1 MRNTFNAQFFATLG
15 VREQRMRFAT
25 VLASAWLS
33 SLAVTTTAAEST
45 ELERLAWL
53 AGCWAVEGSE
63 AGSVEHWLS
72 PAGGTML
79 GMVRTVKD
87 GQTVGFEFLQIR
99 TNSHGKVIYIAKPSG
114 QAEATFEASSVEE
127 DSVVFENLEH
137 DFPQRI
143 RYRLASEG
151 RLTARVEGMRSGVLR
166 GFDVSMRR
174 TQCVP
179 APMDRHTK

>member
-1 MRNTFNAQFFATLG
+1 MHFAI
-15 VREQRMRFAT
+15 

-33 SLAVTTTAAEST
+33 SLPVTAANAEPT
-45 ELERLAWL
+45 DLDRLAWL

-63 AGSVEHWLS
+63 TGSVEHWLS

-79 GMVRTVKD
+79 GMVRTVKG

-99 TNSHGKVIYIAKPSG
+99 TNPHGKVIYIAKPSG
-114 QAEATFEASSVEE
+114 QAEATFEASSVED
-127 DSVVFENLEH
+127 DSVVFENPEH

-143 RYRLASEG
+143 VYRLVSEG
-151 RLTARVEGMRSGVLR
+151 RLTARVEGEHSGVIR

-179 APMDRHTK
+179 APTDRLTK

>member
-1 MRNTFNAQFFATLG
+1 MH
-15 VREQRMRFAT
+15 FAT
-25 VLASAWLS
+25 VLASAWLT
-33 SLAVTTTAAEST
+33 SLPVTATSAEST
-45 ELERLAWL
+45 GLERLAWL
-53 AGCWAVEGSE
+53 AGCWAVEGGE

-79 GMVRTVKD
+79 GMVRTVKG

-99 TNSHGKVIYIAKPSG
+99 TNSHGKFIYIANPSG
-114 QAEATFEASSVEE
+114 QAEATFEASTVEE
-127 DSVVFENLEH
+127 GSVLFENPEH

-143 RYRLASEG
+143 QYHLASEG
-151 RLTARVEGMRSGVLR
+151 RLTARVEGIRSGVLR

-179 APMDRHTK
+179 APMDRREK

>member
-1 MRNTFNAQFFATLG
+1 MHFATI
-15 VREQRMRFAT
+15 
-25 VLASAWLS
+25 LASVWLF
-33 SLAVTTTAAEST
+33 SLPVTATASEST
-45 ELERLAWL
+45 ELKRLAWL

-63 AGSVEHWLS
+63 AGSVEHWLP

-79 GMVRTVKD
+79 GMARTVKG

-99 TNSHGKVIYIAKPSG
+99 TNPDGKFIYIAKPSG

-127 DSVVFENLEH
+127 DSVVFENPEH

-151 RLTARVEGMRSGVLR
+151 RLTARVEGMSNGVLR
-166 GFDVSMRR
+166 GFDVSMKR

-179 APMDRHTK
+179 ALMETRKE